1 MPTHFYFLVLNPSPL
16 SPTSDYL
23 TVPAR
28 VSSHFAGRKY
38 FYAGKIPLRAC
49 LILYIATS
57 SSGGWGSLIPRH
69 PAPPQKN
76 KSRVKPLMFQ
86 WLLSCM
92 LWSIPVLFFRVA
104 GETG

>member
-1 MPTHFYFLVLNPSPL
+1 MPAHFYLLVFDPSPL
-16 SPTSDYL
+16 SPTTDYL

-57 SSGGWGSLIPRH
+57 GGWGSLIPRH

-76 KSRVKPLMFQ
+76 KSRVKPLMFR

-92 LWSIPVLFFRVA
+92 FWSITVLFFRVA